1 MSPITDGFRGELF
14 DPKGRTH
21 TSSDLGGIP
30 DVSALLSRTDNPTG
44 RLDEMDFSSKET
56 ERSRLGEKSFS
67 NAVFSDGQKL
77 LASKFP
83 VSQALTQAAISSSQL
98 AFSSGLTKHS
108 PLEMVGWGGVN
119 KSNDLSTSAVQ
130 LDDFHASG

>member
-1 MSPITDGFRGELF
+1 MALITDGFRGELF

-44 RLDEMDFSSKET
+44 RFDEMDFSSKET
-56 ERSRLGEKSFS
+56 ERARLGEKSFS
-67 NAVFSDGQKL
+67 NTVFSDGQKL
-77 LASKFP
+77 LASKIP
-83 VSQALTQAAISSSQL
+83 GSQAQTQVAVSHSQVV
-98 AFSSGLTKHS
+98 FSSGLTKQTPS
-108 PLEMVGWGGVN
+108 EMVGWAGAI

>member
-1 MSPITDGFRGELF
+1 MAFITDGFRGELF

-56 ERSRLGEKSFS
+56 ERSRLGDKSFAS
-67 NAVFSDGQKL
+67 TVFSDGQKL
-77 LASKFP
+77 LASKIP
-83 VSQALTQAAISSSQL
+83 GSQAHTQVAVSHSQL
-98 AFSSGLTKHS
+98 TFSPGLTKHTPS
-108 PLEMVGWGGVN
+108 DMVGWTGVI
-119 KSNDLSTSAVQ
+119 KTNDLSTSAVQ

>member
-1 MSPITDGFRGELF
+1 MAFITDGFRGELF

-56 ERSRLGEKSFS
+56 ERSRLGEKSFAS
-67 NAVFSDGQKL
+67 TVFSDGQKL
-77 LASKFP
+77 LASKIP
-83 VSQALTQAAISSSQL
+83 GSQAQTQVAVSHSQL
-98 AFSSGLTKHS
+98 TFSPGLTKHTPS
-108 PLEMVGWGGVN
+108 DMVGWTGVI
-119 KSNDLSTSAVQ
+119 KTNDLSTSAVQ